1 MDSAPLLFDVQERN
15 GSACMRSGPPERGPC
30 YLHSPLVSLR
40 TFLAVSPD
48 LNFDKVAHLLYEATH
63 STQKGWC
70 LHLLFCV
77 TAKPVWH
84 IGKTWSNDNSTL
96 LMAPTIE
103 TWPRL
108 GKITTCFL
116 LYMAYFFQRCDY
128 WWKLVNLL
136 GAIWQSKNRSP
147 FGSPRIWHW
156 RPQSDLNF
164 QRSREGSSVKHNP
177 LCCAGLL
184 IAFYLY
190 FTWTGESKTGPR
202 KNQIVV

>member
-1 MDSAPLLFDVQERN
+1 MSTSALNKPRRWTVRPCFLMSRSVMAVP
-15 GSACMRSGPPERGPC
+15 ACGLAHPKEDLAICTP
-30 YLHSPLVSLR
+30 PLVSLR

-77 TAKPVWH
+77 TAKPFWH
-84 IGKTWSNDNSTL
+84 IGKTWSNDNSFL
-96 LMAPTIE
+96 LMAPTME

-147 FGSPRIWHW
+147 FGSPPSGTEDHKVTWIFRDDGK
-156 RPQSDLNF
+156 DL
-164 QRSREGSSVKHNP
+164 
-177 LCCAGLL
+177 L
-184 IAFYLY
+184 
-190 FTWTGESKTGPR
+190 
-202 KNQIVV
+202 